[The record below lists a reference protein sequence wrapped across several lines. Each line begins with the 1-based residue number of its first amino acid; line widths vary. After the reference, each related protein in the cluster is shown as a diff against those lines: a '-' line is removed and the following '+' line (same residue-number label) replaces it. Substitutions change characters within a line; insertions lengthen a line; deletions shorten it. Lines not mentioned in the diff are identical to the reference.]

1 LNLWDDLPILN
12 NRYSYRLIQ
21 EKGPPVSSTIRGSIS
36 RSMGVLALAGMLLI
50 ASSQATTL
58 HVAPTGSDSSTGTA
72 AAPFRTIAKAVSVLS
87 TPGDTILLQGGM
99 YVCPTTTTISKSGS
113 STARYYLLV
122 EPGGRALLDCSSQA
136 VNGSNRGI
144 YLSGSYWYIRGL
156 DIKEAGDNGMYVTGS
171 NNIIEFCTFFGNR
184 DTGLQLSGG
193 AANNQVI
200 NCDSYNNADP
210 SQGNADGFS
219 PKLTVGTGNYFSGC
233 RSWQNSDDGWDG
245 YMRGADDVTTTLES
259 CWCFS
264 NGYLSDGSP
273 SSGNGNGYK
282 TGGSDTKDL
291 RHNMV
296 LKKCLAFDNR
306 VKGFDQ
312 NNNRGSITIYN
323 GTAYRNGTNYGIGDT
338 LAPGKVLTLT
348 NCVSFGWYGS
358 LNAAAVQKT
367 NSWLAPFSTVT
378 ESDFISVDTTG
389 VRAPRKADGSL
400 PDVAFL
406 HLSVTSQLVNA
417 GTDVGLPYAGNAP
430 DLGAFET
437 LVPAAVADEN
447 LSEPEHFALLQ
458 NYPNPFNPKTVISS
472 QLSVASRVRL
482 FVYDVLGRGV
492 SVLADEYKTP
502 GIYRI
507 EFDGSDLCSGV
518 YICRMTAGPF
528 IKSIKM
534 VLIK

>member
-1 LNLWDDLPILN
+1 
-12 NRYSYRLIQ
+12 
-21 EKGPPVSSTIRGSIS
+21 
-36 RSMGVLALAGMLLI
+36 MGVLTLAGMLLS

-58 HVAPTGSDSSTGTA
+58 HVAPTGSDSSIGTA

-87 TPGDTILLQGGM
+87 TPGDTILLQGGA

-122 EPGGRALLDCSSQA
+122 EAGERALLDCSSQA
-136 VNGSNRGI
+136 VNGSNRGV

-193 AANNQVI
+193 AANNRVL

-219 PKLTVGTGNYFSGC
+219 PKLTVGSGNYFFGC

-291 RHNMV
+291 KHNV
-296 LKKCLAFDNR
+296 ILKKCLAFDNR

-323 GTAYRNGTNYGIGDT
+323 GTAYRNGTNYGLGDT

-400 PDVAFL
+400 PDVALL
-406 HLSVTSQLVNA
+406 HPTLSSQLVNA
-417 GTDVGLPYAGNAP
+417 GTDVGMPYNGNAP
-430 DLGAFET
+430 DLGAFESDA
-437 LVPAAVADEN
+437 PAGVESRGSSATEGFV
-447 LSEPEHFALLQ
+447 LLQ
-458 NYPNPFNPKTVISS
+458 NYPNPFNPTTVISC
-472 QLSVASRVRL
+472 QLSVASDVRL
-482 FVYDVLGRGV
+482 AIYDVLGREV
-492 SVLADEYKTP
+492 AVLVDGDMEP
-502 GIYRI
+502 GGHEIS
-507 EFDGSDLCSGV
+507 FDGTGRASGV
-518 YICRMTAGPF
+518 YVYRLRVGAQVAS
-528 IKSIKM
+528 KKM
-534 VLIK
+534 LLMK